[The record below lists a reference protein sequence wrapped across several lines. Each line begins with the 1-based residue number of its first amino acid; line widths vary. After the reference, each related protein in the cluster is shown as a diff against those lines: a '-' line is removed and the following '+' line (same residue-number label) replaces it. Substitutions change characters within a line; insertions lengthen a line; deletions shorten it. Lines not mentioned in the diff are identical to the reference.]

1 MPWICST
8 DVGRAREQSVS
19 SVPAT
24 GAIAA
29 KVSLWQPSRSAI
41 IAPLDM
47 PVA

>member
-8 DVGRAREQSVS
+8 EAGRAAAQSVS
-19 SVPAT
+19 NVPAT

-41 IAPLDM
+41 MAPFDM
-47 PVA
+47 PVT